1 MKKLFLLLSLSSSL
15 ILFAQEDS
23 DVSIHSNTIM
33 PIRYAKVT
41 FEGKTYYKNT
51 DEKGRLK
58 LDKGEK
64 ISKISATGFEDFFP
78 ENNQKEYTLTA
89 KKSIESK
96 GDLPKNKIKT
106 TIGKLYK
113 KTDLY
118 RGATDAVS
126 TQVQYLPYK
135 NDYPETA
142 FIRSISFLSFF
153 STKAKKQPIILRL
166 YKNDNGQPG
175 ELYGTTDL
183 VVECKPGKS
192 INKVDLSKSNII
204 LPKEGLFIGLEWIN
218 IPATVLKYD
227 YIKNIDG
234 SSSKSK
240 QSILNLGVAYESTDE
255 DNNFWILSSDGWKK
269 SKPLSKLSKINFEII
284 ISD

>member
-1 MKKLFLLLSLSSSL
+1 MKKIILLFSIFTTSF
-15 ILFAQEDS
+15 LFAQEDS
-23 DVSIHSNTIM
+23 GVSIYSNTTM
-33 PIRYAKVT
+33 PIPYAKIT

-58 LDKGEK
+58 LERGEK
-64 ISKISATGFEDFFP
+64 ISKITATGFEDFFP
-78 ENNQKEYTLTA
+78 ENNQKKYILIA
-89 KKSIESK
+89 KKIIESK
-96 GDLPKNKIKT
+96 EALPKNKIKI

-118 RGATDAVS
+118 GGATDAAS

-142 FIRSISFLSFF
+142 YIKSISFLSFF
-153 STKAKKQPIILRL
+153 STKEKEQPIILRL

-183 VVECKPGKS
+183 VVECKSGKS

-255 DNNFWILSSDGWKK
+255 DNNFWILSSNGWKK
-269 SKPLSKLSKINFEII
+269 SKPFSKLSKINFEIV